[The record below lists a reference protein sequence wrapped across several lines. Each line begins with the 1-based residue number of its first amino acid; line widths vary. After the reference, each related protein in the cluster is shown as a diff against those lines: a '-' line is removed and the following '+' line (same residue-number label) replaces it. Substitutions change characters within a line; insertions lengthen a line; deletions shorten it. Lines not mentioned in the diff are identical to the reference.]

1 MYVHISTVYPPWRL
15 VAARTLHY
23 HICWHPQM
31 LTHCWFSAE
40 QHLQCAVV
48 VVAVVVVYSGF
59 CRHHGQTLFA
69 GHRPW
74 SVQVE
79 QKHFSLLFTCEMLQ
93 QISLTSLSQ
102 FSSGG
107 TWFVSVSLGAITSR
121 VAASSWGWCCLP
133 TIFLP
138 PRSLRDLV
146 FLGFACCCEP
156 SSAFG
161 GFASTTG
168 ISNGCGLHVAA
179 VAIVADGDGGVS
191 VGVGI
196 GIVVVVVVVVG
207 GVVWLRRA
215 LGT

>member
-1 MYVHISTVYPPWRL
+1 
-15 VAARTLHY
+15 
-23 HICWHPQM
+23 M
-31 LTHCWFSAE
+31 LMHCWFSAE

-48 VVAVVVVYSGF
+48 VVAVVYSSF

-79 QKHFSLLFTCEMLQ
+79 QKQFSSLFTYEMLQ

-102 FSSGG
+102 FWSGG

-121 VAASSWGWCCLP
+121 VAASSWGCCCLP

-138 PRSLRDLV
+138 PRSLRDLD
-146 FLGFACCCEP
+146 FLGFACCCCCEP

-161 GFASTTG
+161 GFVSTTG
-168 ISNGCGLHVAA
+168 NSNGCGLHVAA
-179 VAIVADGDGGVS
+179 VAIVADGDCGVS